1 NRPYPSLF
9 RGPAEAADGAG
20 LPGKRTLRPFSIK
33 KTFIMSGQ
41 LPYFASHFSLGRT
54 GVYPIQTRE
63 ARQSAVEI
71 AGG

>member
-1 NRPYPSLF
+1 LRRS
-9 RGPAEAADGAG
+9 PAEGANGAG
-20 LPGKRTLRPFSIK
+20 LPGEHAVPPFSVK
-33 KTFIMSGQ
+33 EEFIMSGQ
-41 LPYFASHFSLGRT
+41 LPYFTSHFSVERT

>member
-1 NRPYPSLF
+1 VGGIF
-9 RGPAEAADGAG
+9 VGGAAGWRAD
-20 LPGKRTLRPFSIK
+20 LPEKAAARPFSVK
-33 KTFIMSGQ
+33 EAFIMSGQ
-41 LPYFASHFSLGRT
+41 LPYFASHFSVGRT

>member
-1 NRPYPSLF
+1 
-9 RGPAEAADGAG
+9 
-20 LPGKRTLRPFSIK
+20 LPGKRTARLLSIK
-33 KTFIMSGQ
+33 EEFIMSGQ
-41 LPYFASHFSLGRT
+41 LPYFTSDFSVGLT

>member
-1 NRPYPSLF
+1 
-9 RGPAEAADGAG
+9 
-20 LPGKRTLRPFSIK
+20 LPGKRAAQALSVK
-33 KTFIMSGQ
+33 EAFIMSGQ
-41 LPYFASHFSLGRT
+41 LPYFTSHFSVGLT